1 MVKVSLSCIL
11 LSVGLLWSQSVFLPI
26 TIRDFPASHSDFQAF
41 PEQTS
46 GQNCGGA
53 KALGIT
59 PKGGEA
65 NHSYTPGMVETL
77 LGEDGKPVKTDGR
90 CASNKF
96 DDWFNTIEGVNLE
109 IKDSLELNAIG
120 NNQYQ
125 IKIRG
130 VVKTDQHKD
139 GILDGGFFP
148 LDDYPDSQTFG
159 KENPALWCPT
169 EGWQHSLCDKLTNP
183 LVEFHNYGFTI
194 EGQLLFDYVGGEVF
208 QFLGDDDM
216 WIFID
221 GKLQVDL
228 GGVHLSVSGE
238 IDLDSIAKAERWESN
253 TVHTMQF
260 FYAERQSEGSNL
272 TITTTLNNIQQIDP
286 SGLEIKKAE
295 EGAAGKTIVYLNSPI
310 SASTIAAINSGGK
323 PNSFQILSEGIAYE
337 VLSIK
342 AVSATP
348 EERKNGVKYE
358 ITWNQGGNFAT
369 PVTGDQI
376 KLDDSDDTIISAVG
390 KGVEEEIWIPVGG
403 IGNPIEVDVETD
415 QITPIEKA
423 PFSVASLAAD
433 NNVGSAT
440 KLNKNQGV
448 DWLISA
454 IPLVNGFYDAEKK
467 KPYIEAKDG
476 FGVPSANTNADDCKQ
491 DEDGSSDPALRNKT
505 VNGLDARCFCKY
517 NLGRDFIKSEDDISN
532 CMDVSFEVSGP
543 FKAKIQIFSHLGAFV
558 RESEIEVTA
567 ESLVQYGIW
576 EKGDVS
582 VSTDV
587 NGESQIDIKPGQY
600 IAPYKSILVNAGVY
614 PTPESLG
621 VLGTGVYIIRVDLL
635 QANVTEVYYKTLSGQ
650 VRGTAAAI
658 SSSRI
663 VETYRVP
670 YRRPSGN

>member
-1 MVKVSLSCIL
+1 MVKVSLSCFI
-11 LSVGLLWSQSVFLPI
+11 LSVGLIWSQSVFLPI
-26 TIRDFPASHSDFQAF
+26 TIRDFPASHPDFQAF
-41 PEQTS
+41 PEQTP

-53 KALGIT
+53 KAPGIN
-59 PKGGEA
+59 PKGEEA

-77 LGEDGKPVKTDGR
+77 LGEDGKPVKTDGK

-96 DDWFNTIEGVNLE
+96 NDWFNTKAGINLE
-109 IKDSLELNAIG
+109 IKDSLELNSIG

-125 IKIRG
+125 IKVRG

-139 GILDGGFFP
+139 GILEGGFFP

-169 EGWQHSLCDKLTNP
+169 KGWKHSLCSDTRNS

-238 IDLDSIAKAERWESN
+238 INLDSIAKAERWELN

-310 SASTIAAINSGGK
+310 SASTIAAINSGSK
-323 PNSFQILSEGIAYE
+323 PSSFQILSEGISYE

-376 KLDDSDDTIISAVG
+376 KLNDSDDTITSAVG
-390 KGVEEEIWIPVGG
+390 KGVEKEVWIPVGG

-415 QITPIEKA
+415 QITPIDKA
-423 PFSVASLAAD
+423 PFSIASLAAD

-467 KPYIEAKDG
+467 KPYIEAKEDK
-476 FGVPSANTNADDCKQ
+476 FGVPGANDCKQ
-491 DEDGSSDPALRNKT
+491 DEDGSSDPKVRNVT
-505 VNGLDARCFCKY
+505 LNGLANGCVCEYK
-517 NLGRDFIKSEDDISN
+517 LGSDGIKSEDDISN

-558 RESEIEVTA
+558 RESEIEVTVDD
-567 ESLVQYGIW
+567 LVKYGIW

-582 VSTDV
+582 VSAEV
-587 NGESQIDIKPGQY
+587 NGESQLDLKTNRY
-600 IAPYKSILVNAGVY
+600 IAPYKSILINAGVY

-621 VLGTGVYIIRVDLL
+621 VLGTGVYILRVDLL

-670 YRRPSGN
+670 YRRPTGN